1 MYYRISSILVTF
13 ICLFSCVLT
22 SSAQDTS
29 NTDETEKPVILY
41 SGTPKKY
48 EIADIKV
55 VGAKNYED
63 YVIIG
68 LSGLSKGQTITV
80 PGDEITQAANAIGV
94 TDCSPTY
101 KLLRIKSRAT
111 GFGLQST

>member
-80 PGDEITQAANAIGV
+80 PGDEII
-94 TDCSPTY
+94 CSFGSQ
-101 KLLRIKSRAT
+101 RGFVIIK
-111 GFGLQST
+111 

>member
-68 LSGLSKGQTITV
+68 LSGLSKG
-80 PGDEITQAANAIGV
+80 
-94 TDCSPTY
+94 TDCSPTC